1 MSLYGFEGRCFNI
14 ISRFCTM
21 DFEPCFKVNK
31 LVSVHHKSTKLGQMF
46 IDLPID
52 YLKKTR
58 LSPLRNSG
66 IACSRPQRP
75 RSFWNRDLWG
85 RGLELSNGVRAWEQG
100 YFPWSSCNDS
110 SLQVLKDANDH
121 NGLNSYY
128 DLTEVGRTSKIAV
141 RRNDYTA
148 TIKVRST
155 NLIWFEEM
163 NSPTLRGRSLIT
175 HHASV
180 EISICRIS
188 RA

>member
-110 SLQVLKDANDH
+110 SL
-121 NGLNSYY
+121 
-128 DLTEVGRTSKIAV
+128 
-141 RRNDYTA
+141 
-148 TIKVRST
+148 
-155 NLIWFEEM
+155 
-163 NSPTLRGRSLIT
+163 
-175 HHASV
+175 
-180 EISICRIS
+180 
-188 RA
+188 